1 MTTATTATTGTPPP
15 AVPLAAIEQLRLRAP
30 QARPRIAVVLGSGW
44 GGLAAQL
51 GSDALRV
58 PYAEL
63 DGFPQAGVQ
72 GHTGELW
79 LGRVGAHEVAV
90 MSGRKHAYESGDVH
104 GMKVPLQT
112 LRALGC
118 EVLVQTNAAGSLHP
132 QWPPGELMVLA
143 DHINLSQRS
152 PLVGESGSERFVD
165 MMNAYDPALRA
176 TAHQVAQRS
185 GLVLREGVYVWN
197 LGPQFETAAEIRM
210 FQRLGADAVGMST
223 VPETILARR
232 LGMKVLAFSLLTN
245 MAAGLSDE
253 SLSHAHTLAQ
263 AQAASVGAS
272 RLLADVIAA
281 IAL

>member
-1 MTTATTATTGTPPP
+1 M
-15 AVPLAAIEQLRLRAP
+15 
-30 QARPRIAVVLGSGW
+30 
-44 GGLAAQL
+44 
-51 GSDALRV
+51 
-58 PYAEL
+58 
-63 DGFPQAGVQ
+63 
-72 GHTGELW
+72 
-79 LGRVGAHEVAV
+79 
-90 MSGRKHAYESGDVH
+90 
-104 GMKVPLQT
+104 
-112 LRALGC
+112 
-118 EVLVQTNAAGSLHP
+118 
-132 QWPPGELMVLA
+132 
-143 DHINLSQRS
+143 
-152 PLVGESGSERFVD
+152 
-165 MMNAYDPALRA
+165 RA